1 VNAEIITIGTEL
13 LLGDILDTNTRT
25 IARRLREAGIDL
37 YRTTTVGD
45 NPARIVEAM
54 RAALGRADF
63 VITAGGL
70 GPTVDDPT
78 REAAAEAVGVKT
90 AFHEDLWQE
99 ILERFARFGRTP
111 TENNR
116 RQAYLPVGARAI
128 HNPVG
133 TAPGFAVEY
142 GSSVLIA
149 LPGVPAE
156 LEWLIDHEVI
166 PILQDRAGPAVRLRS
181 RVLHTAGVGESWVD
195 ERIQDLEA
203 MAEPTVG
210 VLAHPGRID
219 IRIAAK
225 LESPEQALAVIGP
238 VETELRW
245 RLGQAVF
252 GADADTLEGVT
263 LAALG
268 AHGWSLA
275 TVERGTAG
283 SLAAALAGAGS
294 GWAGGWVLPTGA
306 APEALA
312 DAERSLER
320 TGAKALVVLSL
331 EQSERSAGI
340 AVRLQTPDGSDKW
353 SRTYGGPATNAAAW
367 AVAIALDLVRR
378 KMS

>member
-1 VNAEIITIGTEL
+1 
-13 LLGDILDTNTRT
+13 
-25 IARRLREAGIDL
+25 
-37 YRTTTVGD
+37 
-45 NPARIVEAM
+45 
-54 RAALGRADF
+54 
-63 VITAGGL
+63 
-70 GPTVDDPT
+70 
-78 REAAAEAVGVKT
+78 
-90 AFHEDLWQE
+90 
-99 ILERFARFGRTP
+99 
-111 TENNR
+111 
-116 RQAYLPVGARAI
+116 
-128 HNPVG
+128 
-133 TAPGFAVEY
+133 
-142 GSSVLIA
+142 
-149 LPGVPAE
+149 
-156 LEWLIDHEVI
+156 
-166 PILQDRAGPAVRLRS
+166 
-181 RVLHTAGVGESWVD
+181 VLHTAGVGESWVD

-245 RLGQAVF
+245 RLGPAVF

-294 GWAGGWVLPTGA
+294 GWAGGWVLPAGA
-306 APEALA
+306 TPEALA

-320 TGAKALVVLSL
+320 TGAKALVVLNL